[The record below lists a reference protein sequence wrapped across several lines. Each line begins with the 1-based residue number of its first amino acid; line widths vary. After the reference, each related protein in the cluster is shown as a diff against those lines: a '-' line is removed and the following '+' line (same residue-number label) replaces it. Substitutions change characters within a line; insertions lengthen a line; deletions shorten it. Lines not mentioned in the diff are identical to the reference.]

1 MDIQNC
7 HDLKPSF
14 QSESPNGNFA
24 CKFLNE
30 NNELI
35 KNDSAT
41 RQQDLN
47 ACHEDLIGVRMNT
60 RFFYLLGSVKKII

>member
-1 MDIQNC
+1 MGT
-7 HDLKPSF
+7 S
-14 QSESPNGNFA
+14 SG
-24 CKFLNE
+24 KFLNE

-35 KNDSAT
+35 KNHSAT
-41 RQQDLN
+41 RPQDLN